1 MRDCR
6 PIARPLLLWFA
17 VVLLL
22 VAGCSGT
29 ERPSGPE
36 APPGR
41 QAAGDDWSPSPDPGV
56 TGRGGT
62 EGMPSGP
69 TGPPEPPQPPPVVQ
83 EPIVTTKVTLAAIG
97 DVLIHSSIYKDAK
110 KQDGY
115 DFVPMFERVRTYIE
129 EADIAIAN
137 QESMIGGEA
146 LGLSDYPRF
155 NSPYEIGDA
164 LKTIGFDVVSLAN
177 NHSMDGGE
185 KAITNALAHWRKLG
199 MTTVGVYSS
208 EEDRD
213 TVRVVDVK
221 GIKFAFLAYTYGTNG
236 IPVPAGKPYL
246 VNLIDTNRAAADIEA
261 ARRAADVVVVSAH
274 FGQEYKDL
282 PDDSQKKFAREA
294 AEAGADIVIGHHP
307 HVLQPAE
314 WIDTG
319 TGRKTFVI
327 YSLGNFIAAQEGEN
341 KRTGGILRLEIE
353 KTATGGTSR
362 IEVKHPSFIP
372 TWITMTNWRKYK
384 VVPVW
389 EAGADQIPDTASH
402 EETIRRHMSR
412 WMPEL
417 NFPAKSE

>member
-1 MRDCR
+1 MWDCR

-17 VVLLL
+17 VLLL
-22 VAGCSGT
+22 FVAGCSGA
-29 ERPSGPE
+29 ERHSGPE

-41 QAAGDDWSPSPDPGV
+41 QAAGDDWSTPADPGI
-56 TGRGGT
+56 TGGGGT
-62 EGMPSGP
+62 EGIPSEH

-83 EPIVTTKVTLAAIG
+83 EPPVTTKVTLAAIG

-164 LKTIGFDVVSLAN
+164 LKAIGFDVVSLAN

-213 TVRVVDVK
+213 TIRVVDVK
-221 GIKFAFLAYTYGTNG
+221 GIKIAFLSYTYGTNG
-236 IPVPAGKPYL
+236 IPIPAGKPYL

-261 ARRAADVVVVSAH
+261 ARRVADVVVVSAH

-282 PDDSQKKFAREA
+282 PNDSQKKFAREA

-314 WIDTG
+314 WIETG
-319 TGRKTFVI
+319 TGRKTFVV
-327 YSLGNFIAAQEGEN
+327 YSLGNFIAAQEGQN

-389 EAGADQIPDTASH
+389 EAGADQIPDTAAH
-402 EETIRRHMSR
+402 EKTIRRHMSQ

-417 NFPAKSE
+417 NFPAKPE